1 MFFFVWSILFLI
13 FWLPIPIENQI
24 VFWCLKA
31 SDYTSCCVAG
41 FLQRHLMWLK
51 EQRRNSIEPKMN
63 EGLERTSCNCSTGWK
78 IHFNYKMR
86 VYFLEFFPA
95 LCKEAAHRFYFRKLG
110 FFQRANL
117 DLGGWV
123 DSFSRSVH
131 LDRSTEAEGST
142 PSAIRRPPLPTT
154 YLLKTPLLRNNA
166 RVRDVHL
173 TKAAPPQLRQCERVT
188 SDGLTVGLL
197 PNWLSVKERRA
208 IRSPLK
214 YVPPHQTML
223 F

>member
-1 MFFFVWSILFLI
+1 M
-13 FWLPIPIENQI
+13 
-24 VFWCLKA
+24 
-31 SDYTSCCVAG
+31 
-41 FLQRHLMWLK
+41 
-51 EQRRNSIEPKMN
+51 
-63 EGLERTSCNCSTGWK
+63 
-78 IHFNYKMR
+78 
-86 VYFLEFFPA
+86 
-95 LCKEAAHRFYFRKLG
+95 
-110 FFQRANL
+110 
-117 DLGGWV
+117 

-154 YLLKTPLLRNNA
+154 YLPKTPLLRNNA
-166 RVRDVHL
+166 RARDVHL

-214 YVPPHQTML
+214 YVSHQTML
-223 F
+223 FWENLFTLTIGWACPKHTQANKKSKEEIYMHVVAQK